1 MSKLKYLIIISILF
15 FSCQNNERESLINEF
30 NAQREKNGL
39 SSFDKNLKLDSTL
52 YVKTDENYWNLI
64 NYIATY
70 KKLRLD
76 KNDTISN
83 FGKIDF
89 YSNSNKKLFK
99 IVYYNKN
106 KDGVKLVSEQ
116 DRFYRKLND
125 TIEIYLNHN
134 YNYHKNQTIYSIDS
148 LPTKLFIEKNQK
160 KLNAMFDYAKR
171 NNLELCGT
179 SANEILSK
187 GFPKRNT
194 IINYSKFIAV
204 KTELNK

>member
-89 YSNSNKKLFK
+89 YSNSNQKLFK

-171 NNLELCGT
+171 SNLELCGT